1 MTHEFKTP
9 ISTIHLALDALKNK
23 DVLKDFKKSSS
34 YLSIIREENKR
45 LHSHVENV
53 LQISQLEKQE
63 LDLSKENIDPHKTIQ
78 NALDHVS
85 LIIENRGGKLS
96 QRFTPNPSNY

>member
-96 QRFTPNPSNY
+96 QRSHPNPSNY